1 MPDPATPA
9 EERAAL
15 AAGADALGVPL
26 NEAQIGALL
35 ALLDEL
41 ERANATFNLTAIRDR
56 PGMLRKHLLDSLS
69 VWPFLRGERVADVG
83 TGAGFPGL
91 PLAIASPERR
101 FTLIEAT
108 GKKARYVAAT
118 ADRLGLSNVA
128 VVNGRAEA
136 YRPDPPFD
144 VVVARAVAAV
154 ADLIAYAG
162 HLCAPGGRILAMKG
176 KRPDREIVALPA
188 GFRVLGVHRLQVPG
202 LDEERHL
209 VEICRA
215 RPSSSAA

>member
-1 MPDPATPA
+1 MTDPANRA

-15 AAGADALGVPL
+15 ADGAQALDVPL
-26 NEAQIGALL
+26 NAAQIETLL

-41 ERANATFNLTAIRDR
+41 ERANAAFNLTAIRDR

-118 ADRLGLSNVA
+118 VERLGLANVE
-128 VVNGRAEA
+128 VVNRRAEA
-136 YRPDPPFD
+136 YRPDRPFD

-176 KRPDREIVALPA
+176 KRPDREIVALPS
-188 GFRVLGVHRLQVPG
+188 GFRVLGVHRLRVPG

-209 VEICRA
+209 VEICQA
-215 RPSSSAA
+215 RSSSSAA

>member
-1 MPDPATPA
+1 MTDPAYSI

-15 AAGADALGVPL
+15 AAGAATLGVGIDD
-26 NEAQIGALL
+26 AQVAALL
-35 ALLDEL
+35 ALLAEL
-41 ERANATFNLTAIRDR
+41 ERANAEFNLTAIRDR

-83 TGAGFPGL
+83 TGGGFPGL
-91 PLAIASPERR
+91 PLAIASPGRH

-118 ADRLGLSNVA
+118 AERLHLQNVE
-128 VVNGRAEA
+128 VVNRRAEG
-136 YRPDPPFD
+136 YRPDWPFD

-162 HLCAPGGRILAMKG
+162 HLCAPDGRILVMKG

-188 GFRVLGVHRLQVPG
+188 GFRVLGVHRLEVPG

-215 RPSSSAA
+215 RPRSSAA